1 MGKASRWLR
10 SLLGSKKS
18 PSSASS
24 PAAKET
30 KSKKWGLGKSSN
42 GSGRSIVGG
51 AGAEIVNYGI
61 EEPTARPYAEA
72 LDANKHAIAVAA
84 ATAAVAEAALAAA
97 QAAAEVVRLTSGSR
111 SAKAYVSSS
120 TDRRREWAAVK
131 IQSEFRAYLARRALR
146 ALKGLVKLQALVRGR
161 IVRKQSADM
170 LRRMQAMARI
180 QARASA
186 NRTITSDPPYSSI
199 KASRFEHPG
208 IATPRKYDP
217 QQYSFNCKYHG
228 PTLKKSGSKLNAHE
242 SYGQDRSHLA
252 SQWIHHWMEECA
264 TNGYGDISLQKGVGD
279 QDESTDKI
287 LEIDTWKPRLNPK
300 TSEKNSH
307 NSHYFS
313 SWNDNAQ
320 GTRTV
325 NSISRHLA
333 NHMKP
338 NPSISSGEVSSLK
351 SLAFCQETE
360 QSAAWTVERSPG
372 VHSTLSRPGSSSRR
386 GPSPSRSECSRS
398 LFGEYPGHPNYM
410 SNTESYL
417 AKLRS
422 HSAPRQRLQ
431 FEKVG
436 SRKQVDGLVDADTN
450 SEKSWRSLGN
460 FRSKA
465 KPGSGRSDRVGT
477 PDHQGAVRFS
487 SPFGLRQ

>member
-1 MGKASRWLR
+1 MGKATRWLR
-10 SLLGSKKS
+10 SLLRSKKS
-18 PSSASS
+18 PTESS
-24 PAAKET
+24 PAKANDVR
-30 KSKKWGLGKSSN
+30 GLGKSSK
-42 GSGRSIVGG
+42 GSGRNIVEDPP
-51 AGAEIVNYGI
+51 AS
-61 EEPTARPYAEA
+61 PYVEA

-97 QAAAEVVRLTSGSR
+97 QAAAEVVRLTSGKR
-111 SAKAYVSSS
+111 SASAYTYGTTV
-120 TDRRREWAAVK
+120 DCRREWAAVK
-131 IQSEFRAYLARRALR
+131 IQSAFRAYLARRALR

-186 NRTITSDPPYSSI
+186 NRNVTSDPSHSSI
-199 KASRFEHPG
+199 RASQFEHPG

-228 PTLKKSGSKLNAHE
+228 PNLKKSCSKLKPHE
-242 SYGQDRSHLA
+242 SFGQDRSHLA

-264 TNGYGDISLQKGVGD
+264 RNGYGDASLKKGGGD
-279 QDESTDKI
+279 HDESTDKI

-300 TSEKNSH
+300 PSEKKSH
-307 NSHYFS
+307 NSHYS
-313 SWNDNAQ
+313 SWNDNAH

-325 NSISRHLA
+325 NSISKHLA

-338 NPSISSGEVSSLK
+338 NPSISSGEVSSLR
-351 SLAFCQETE
+351 SLAFCQDTD
-360 QSAAWTVERSPG
+360 QPVVWTVEHSPG

-398 LFGEYPGHPNYM
+398 LFGDYPGHPNYM

-422 HSAPRQRLQ
+422 HSAPRQRMQ
-431 FEKVG
+431 FEKIG
-436 SRKQVDGLVDADTN
+436 STKYVDGLVDADTT
-450 SEKSWRSLGN
+450 SEKSWRSFGN
-460 FRSKA
+460 FRNKA
-465 KPGSGRSDRVGT
+465 KPGSGQSNRVGT
-477 PDHQGAVRFS
+477 PDHRSAVRS
-487 SPFGLRQ
+487 SSSFGPRQ

>member
-18 PSSASS
+18 PPESSQ
-24 PAAKET
+24 AAKEG
-30 KSKKWGLGKSSN
+30 KNKKWGLGKSSN
-42 GSGRSIVGG
+42 GSGRSTVRG
-51 AGAEIVNYGI
+51 AGAEVVYGK
-61 EEPTARPYAEA
+61 EDTPASPYAEA
-72 LDANKHAIAVAA
+72 IDANKHAIAVAA

-111 SAKAYVSSS
+111 SGKGYGSSS
-120 TDRRREWAAVK
+120 IARRREWAAVK
-131 IQSEFRAYLARRALR
+131 IQSEFRAYLAKRALR

-170 LRRMQAMARI
+170 LRRMQAMAQI

-186 NRTITSDPPYSSI
+186 NRNVTSDPSHSSI

-208 IATPRKYDP
+208 IATPRKNDP

-228 PTLKKSGSKLNAHE
+228 PNLKKSGSKLKPHE
-242 SYGQDRSHLA
+242 SFGQDRSHLA

-264 TNGYGDISLQKGVGD
+264 KNGYGDVSLQKGGGD
-279 QDESTDKI
+279 HDESTDKI

-300 TSEKNSH
+300 PSEKNSH

-313 SWNDNAQ
+313 SWNDNAR

-325 NSISRHLA
+325 NSISKHLA
-333 NHMKP
+333 NHLKP
-338 NPSISSGEVSSLK
+338 NPSISSGEVSSLR
-351 SLAFCQETE
+351 SLTFCQDTD
-360 QSAAWTVERSPG
+360 QPATWTVEDSPG

-398 LFGEYPGHPNYM
+398 LFADYPGHPNYM
-410 SNTESYL
+410 SNTESYI

-422 HSAPRQRLQ
+422 HSAPRQRVQ
-431 FEKVG
+431 FEKIG
-436 SRKQVDGLVDADTN
+436 SRKYVDGLVDADTN

-460 FRSKA
+460 FTNKA
-465 KPGSGRSDRVGT
+465 KPGSGHSDRAVPSGT
-477 PDHQGAVRFS
+477 P
-487 SPFGLRQ
+487 FGPRQ

>member
-18 PSSASS
+18 PP
-24 PAAKET
+24 PAEEGNN
-30 KSKKWGLGKSSN
+30 KKWGLGKSSN
-42 GSGRSIVGG
+42 GSGRSTVRG
-51 AGAEIVNYGI
+51 AGAEIVYGKDD
-61 EEPTARPYAEA
+61 PPSRPYAEA

-97 QAAAEVVRLTSGSR
+97 QAAAEVVRLTSGNR
-111 SAKAYVSSS
+111 SASAYVNSS
-120 TDRRREWAAVK
+120 TERRREWAAVK

-170 LRRMQAMARI
+170 LRCMQAMARI

-186 NRTITSDPPYSSI
+186 NRNVTSDPSHSSI
-199 KASRFEHPG
+199 RGSRFEHPG
-208 IATPRKYDP
+208 IATLRKYDP

-228 PTLKKSGSKLNAHE
+228 PNLKKSGSKLKPHE
-242 SYGQDRSHLA
+242 SFGQDRSHLA

-264 TNGYGDISLQKGVGD
+264 KNGYGDASLKNGGGD
-279 QDESTDKI
+279 HDESTDKI
-287 LEIDTWKPRLNPK
+287 LEIDTWKPRLNSKP
-300 TSEKNSH
+300 SEKKSH
-307 NSHYFS
+307 NSHYS
-313 SWNDNAQ
+313 SRNDNAQ
-320 GTRTV
+320 GRTV
-325 NSISRHLA
+325 NSTSKHLA

-338 NPSISSGEVSSLK
+338 NPSISSGEVSSLR
-351 SLAFCQETE
+351 SLTFCQDTD
-360 QSAAWTVERSPG
+360 QPAAWTVEHSPG

-398 LFGEYPGHPNYM
+398 LFGDYPGHPNYM

-422 HSAPRQRLQ
+422 HSAPRQRVQ
-431 FEKVG
+431 FEKIG
-436 SRKQVDGLVDADTN
+436 STKYVDGLIDADTN

-460 FRSKA
+460 FRNKA
-465 KPGSGRSDRVGT
+465 KPGSGHSDRVGT
-477 PDHQGAVRFS
+477 PDHRSAVRSS

>member
-1 MGKASRWLR
+1 MGKATRWLR

-18 PSSASS
+18 PSESS
-24 PAAKET
+24 PAAKEGNNN
-30 KSKKWGLGKSSN
+30 KWGLRKSSN
-42 GSGRSIVGG
+42 GSGRTTGP
-51 AGAEIVNYGI
+51 EIAYGN
-61 EEPTARPYAEA
+61 EDPPASPYAEA

-97 QAAAEVVRLTSGSR
+97 QAAAEVVRLTSGKR
-111 SAKAYVSSS
+111 SASAYGSSN
-120 TDRRREWAAVK
+120 TERRREWAAVK

-186 NRTITSDPPYSSI
+186 NRNVTSDPSHSSI
-199 KASRFEHPG
+199 RASRFEHPG
-208 IATPRKYDP
+208 ITTPRKYDP

-228 PTLKKSGSKLNAHE
+228 PNLKKSGSKLKPHE
-242 SYGQDRSHLA
+242 SLGQDRSHLA
-252 SQWIHHWMEECA
+252 SQYIHHWMEECA
-264 TNGYGDISLQKGVGD
+264 KNGYGDTSLKKNGGD
-279 QDESTDKI
+279 HDDSTDKI
-287 LEIDTWKPRLNPK
+287 LEIDTWKPRLHPK
-300 TSEKNSH
+300 PSEKKSH
-307 NSHYFS
+307 NSHYS
-313 SWNDNAQ
+313 SWNDNAH

-325 NSISRHLA
+325 NSMSKYLA

-338 NPSISSGEVSSLK
+338 NPSISSGEVSSFR
-351 SLAFCQETE
+351 SLAFCQDTD
-360 QSAAWTVERSPG
+360 QPAAWTVEHSPG

-398 LFGEYPGHPNYM
+398 LFGDYLGHPNYM

-422 HSAPRQRLQ
+422 HSAPRQRVQ
-431 FEKVG
+431 FEKIG
-436 SRKQVDGLVDADTN
+436 LTKYVDGLVDADTN

-460 FRSKA
+460 FRNKV
-465 KPGSGRSDRVGT
+465 KPGSGQSDRVGI
-477 PDHQGAVRFS
+477 PDHRSAVRSS
-487 SPFGLRQ
+487 SPFGPRQ